1 MIKIEFTC
9 KTCNKTM
16 AITAGDIDEKTIV
29 PVCDA
34 CYKMFLA
41 RKGKLIK
48 SFEKKLVGAYEEYG
62 IPVDTFRASEEFGDL
77 NSG

>member
-9 KTCNKTM
+9 LTCGETT
-16 AITAGDIDEKTIV
+16 AITVDDIDEKTIV

-34 CYKMFLA
+34 CYEIFLS

-48 SFEKKLVGAYEEYG
+48 SFAKKLRVVYEGYG
-62 IPVDTFRASEEFGDL
+62 IPIDTFNAAEEL
-77 NSG
+77 ANME